1 MSEREFNLVQS
12 SYQQV
17 RPTATTAG
25 ELFYSKLF
33 ELDPSLRSLF
43 KGDIK
48 QQGAKL
54 MQMISIAVD
63 GLDNIEDLLPAV
75 KALGERH
82 YTYGVKPK
90 HYETVGVA
98 LMWTLEK
105 GLGDLFTSEVREA
118 WEATYE
124 VLSGVMIE
132 AAYKKSMAQLA

>member
-1 MSEREFNLVQS
+1 MPEQEFSLVQS
-12 SYQQV
+12 SYQKV
-17 RPTATTAG
+17 RPTASTVG
-25 ELFYSKLF
+25 ELFYTKLF
-33 ELDPSLRSLF
+33 ELDPSLRPLF

-48 QQGAKL
+48 QQGDKL

-82 YTYGVKPK
+82 YAYGVLPK
-90 HYETVGVA
+90 HYESVGVA

-105 GLGDLFTSEVREA
+105 GLGELFTEDVREA

-132 AAYKKSMAQLA
+132 AAHKKSMTEPA